1 MIDSR
6 LVTRIIHKFL
16 AAERPSKNFELS
28 GLTRRY
34 KIRSS
39 LVPGLLCIA
48 LFNLSCGYKVASR
61 NRVLPDISSVAI
73 LPLVN
78 ATSTFALEQIL
89 TRALVR
95 EFIEKTSFR
104 VLRSEAGA
112 DAVLQ
117 GTLSR
122 IRANPV
128 TFGTSSFGT
137 TFQVTLIGSIV
148 LQEKSGGRTIY
159 QNDRFT
165 FREEYVINTDVANF
179 FSEAN
184 PALERI
190 ARDFASSVVA
200 SVLEGQ

>member
-1 MIDSR
+1 MQRFSIRSAVLR
-6 LVTRIIHKFL
+6 LVPFL
-16 AAERPSKNFELS
+16 L
-28 GLTRRY
+28 GL
-34 KIRSS
+34 
-39 LVPGLLCIA
+39 GLCA
-48 LFNLSCGYKVASR
+48 MGCGYKVASK

-73 LPLVN
+73 LSLVN
-78 ATSTFALEQIL
+78 TTSTFALEQIL

-95 EFIEKTSFR
+95 EFIEKTEFK

-112 DAVLQ
+112 DAVLE

-128 TFGTSSFGT
+128 TFGSSSFGT
-137 TFQVTLIGSIV
+137 TFQVTLIGSVV
-148 LQEKSGGRTIY
+148 LTEQPSGRTLY

-165 FREEYVINTDVANF
+165 FREEYVINTDVATF

-200 SVLEGQ
+200 SVLEGF